1 MKRLLSIFLGV
12 LVLVACGTATM
23 DAKRKST
30 GNSGSRPVYYFVIGS
45 FSSLSNAKE
54 AMSEYPD
61 GYDCCPI
68 FVAQKDGKTLYRICA
83 GIYRTREDALS
94 HKRTFDDFFG
104 WEGTWIWKSNG
115 NAKCVYRPRGYNGQL
130 VPITP

>member
-1 MKRLLSIFLGV
+1 M

-68 FVAQKDGKTLYRICA
+68 FVAKKDGKTLYRICA

>member
-1 MKRLLSIFLGV
+1 MKRLTIILLAA
-12 LVLVACGTATM
+12 LVAAVAGNVVS
-23 DAKRKST
+23 AKKKSHSS
-30 GNSGSRPVYYFVIGS
+30 SGGSKPVYYFVIGS

-68 FVAQKDGKTLYRICA
+68 FVAKKDGKTLYRICA

-115 NAKCVYRPRGYNGQL
+115 NAKCAYRPRGYNGQL

>member
-1 MKRLLSIFLGV
+1 MKRIFSFLLAV
-12 LVLVACGTATM
+12 LVLAACGTATM

-68 FVAQKDGKTLYRICA
+68 FVAKKDGKTLYRICA

-115 NAKCVYRPRGYNGQL
+115 NAKCAYRPRGYNGQL